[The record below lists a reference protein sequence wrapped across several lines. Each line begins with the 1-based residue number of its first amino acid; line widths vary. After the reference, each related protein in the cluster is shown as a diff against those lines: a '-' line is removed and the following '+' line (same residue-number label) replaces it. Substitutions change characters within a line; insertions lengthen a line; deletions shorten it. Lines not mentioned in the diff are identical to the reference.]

1 MKKRVLV
8 IDDHPEIREM
18 YEDVLTAH
26 NYDVRTAEDGLVGA
40 QIAVEYV
47 PDIILLDIMMPK
59 MDGFTLLTSL
69 KNNKG
74 CTAKIIVISNLDSVE
89 DEKKAIEAGAIKY
102 LRKSSYTPDQ
112 VVAEIERILSDDV
125 SST

>member
-26 NYDVRTAEDGLVGA
+26 NYEVRTAEDGLIGA
-40 QIAVEYV
+40 QIAAEYE
-47 PDIILLDIMMPK
+47 PDVILLDIMMPK

-69 KNNKG
+69 KNSN
-74 CTAKIIVISNLDSVE
+74 CTAKIIVISNLDSAD
-89 DEKKAIEAGAIKY
+89 DEKKAIDAGAVTY

-112 VVAEIERILSDDV
+112 VVVEIERILAN
-125 SST
+125 TA

>member
-26 NYDVRTAEDGLVGA
+26 NYEVRTAEDGLVGA
-40 QIAVEYV
+40 QIATEYE
-47 PDIILLDIMMPK
+47 PDVILLDIMMPK

-69 KNNKG
+69 NNSN
-74 CTAKIIVISNLDSVE
+74 CTAKIIVISNLDSDE

-112 VVAEIERILSDDV
+112 VIAEIESILTEGASSD
-125 SST
+125 